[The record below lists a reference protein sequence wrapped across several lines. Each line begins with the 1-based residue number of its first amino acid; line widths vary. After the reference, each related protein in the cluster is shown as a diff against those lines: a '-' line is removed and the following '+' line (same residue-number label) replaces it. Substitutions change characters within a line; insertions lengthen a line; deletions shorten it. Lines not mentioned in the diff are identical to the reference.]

1 MTATALISVD
11 AERCQHCWR
20 CARTCPVH
28 AVRVTAEG
36 AAEVIGEKCVACGL
50 CVLECPHSA
59 IMVRD
64 DGRGVDALLADERPV
79 VALLAAEYSAALH
92 PRTSEQVEA
101 TLERV
106 GFHAVES
113 TLLGEEAVALAYE
126 QRHAAGSG
134 TPVIRSTCPVVVDFV
149 RKYHPGLSSALAPVE
164 PPYVAQA
171 KLIKQA
177 YPDDVAVVYVSP
189 CYARK
194 DEALLPELAANV
206 DAAIDFQEL
215 IRALD
220 VLDTGALDG
229 DAREAG
235 SRRPEPLKEVS
246 LTDGFPRSTL
256 TSRDMTAGDVKVVR
270 GIRELDELL
279 TAIEAGEAAP
289 LIVDA
294 LNCEGCLDGP
304 AVNPH
309 LSLFAKRDIEAAERR
324 SRTRSNV
331 SSREILRHLP
341 ALDLRR
347 AFLPEPVRLPEPT
360 ADELGAALRA
370 GGFDE
375 SSLLDCGACGRA
387 GCRDFAMAVFRGEAD
402 WRACPPSQE
411 QKLARDVEAAEE
423 SATVDALTGLANRRV
438 FSQRLGEEFARQAR
452 YGGQASLLMLDV
464 DTFKGIN
471 DRYGHLSGDKVLT
484 MVADTIRATLRSTDV
499 PVRYGGDEFAIILP
513 QTGKTEAF
521 AVAEKVRL
529 AVAHKRVGVSQGD
542 SDPEVG
548 VHVSVGVASS
558 GPRVTTPL
566 DLIEAADKALYQ
578 AKEHGRNQV
587 RLAPG

>member
-1 MTATALISVD
+1 
-11 AERCQHCWR
+11 
-20 CARTCPVH
+20 
-28 AVRVTAEG
+28 
-36 AAEVIGEKCVACGL
+36 
-50 CVLECPHSA
+50 
-59 IMVRD
+59 
-64 DGRGVDALLADERPV
+64 
-79 VALLAAEYSAALH
+79 
-92 PRTSEQVEA
+92 
-101 TLERV
+101 
-106 GFHAVES
+106 
-113 TLLGEEAVALAYE
+113 
-126 QRHAAGSG
+126 
-134 TPVIRSTCPVVVDFV
+134 
-149 RKYHPGLSSALAPVE
+149 
-164 PPYVAQA
+164 
-171 KLIKQA
+171 
-177 YPDDVAVVYVSP
+177 VVYVSP

-194 DEALLPELAANV
+194 DEARGEDLARNV
-206 DAAIDFQEL
+206 DVAIDFQEL

-220 VLDTGALDG
+220 VLDRGEADG
-229 DAREAG
+229 DAPQAG
-235 SRRPEPLKEVS
+235 SRRPEPLKEAS

-270 GIRELDELL
+270 GVRELDELL
-279 TAIEAGEAAP
+279 TAIESGEAAP

-324 SRTRSNV
+324 SRTKSNV

-347 AFLPEPVRLPEPT
+347 AFPPAPVRLPEPT
-360 ADELGAALRA
+360 AAEIAAALDA
-370 GGFDE
+370 GGFDGA
-375 SSLLDCGACGRA
+375 SLLDCGACGHV
-387 GCRDFAMAVFRGEAD
+387 GCRDFATAVFRGETD

-411 QKLARDVEAAEE
+411 QKLVRDVEAAEE
-423 SATVDALTGLANRRV
+423 SATVDPLTGLANRRV

-484 MVADTIRATLRSTDV
+484 MVAETIRATLRSTDV

-558 GPRVTTPL
+558 GARVTTPL